1 MFPGHDCSAFGSG
14 PVVKRQVSDAESRDL
29 CDCFGSLCTVLIR
42 AAAWARRARQSK
54 DALRY
59 VEFMASKTGCSG
71 RAGSNGR
78 CRRGPR
84 PGSSSQTRTQ
94 ESIDVLAGRQR
105 YPTRMRRMSAN
116 AASIR
121 LSTQLVES
129 SAMKPVLLAPKSAR
143 SPRVSMMT
151 SAMKP

>member
-1 MFPGHDCSAFGSG
+1 MSLMG
-14 PVVKRQVSDAESRDL
+14 RD
-29 CDCFGSLCTVLIR
+29 
-42 AAAWARRARQSK
+42 
-54 DALRY
+54 

-78 CRRGPR
+78 CQRGPR
-84 PGSSSQTRTQ
+84 TGSPGQTRTQ
-94 ESIDVLAGRQR
+94 ESIDVLVLAGRQR
-105 YPTRMRRMSAN
+105 YPARMRTMSAN